1 MSPAFPRPRPLPPR
15 RTPSGADTG
24 RAQTAA
30 PEAAS
35 ASDDQPALPDAPA
48 LPELPELPGPRK
60 AAPRSIG
67 SRRAKTPHALV
78 AEAGLDPVDAPAP
91 EGSAAARRATPEGR
105 GLRAAGCPAG
115 PTRAQVEGWFTAR
128 DWTIFPFQREVWDA
142 ARAGRS
148 GLLHATTGSGK
159 TLAVWLAALQRLQA
173 ARASGLRILWITPM
187 RALAADT
194 LRALQSSAADLA
206 PGLQVETRT
215 GDTEA
220 SVRSRQ
226 ARQLPHALVTTPES
240 LTVLLSR
247 PEARELFAHL
257 DMLVVDEWHEL
268 MGNKRGVQTQ
278 LALARLRRWQPALL
292 VWGLS
297 ATLGNLAQARDVLAP
312 GADIVQGEMRKELL
326 VDTLIPEQP
335 SRFPWAGHLGIQML
349 EPVAQEIA
357 RHASTLVFCN
367 TRSQA
372 ELWYQNLLA
381 ARPEWAGLIAL
392 HHGSL
397 DKEVRDWVEQGL
409 KQGKLKAVV
418 CTSSLD
424 LGVDFLPVERVL
436 QVGSAKGIARL
447 LQRAGR
453 SGHAPGRTSRITLV
467 PTHSLELLEAA
478 GAIDAVRRRDIE
490 PRRAPEKPL
499 DVLVQHLVT
508 VALGGGFRSEE
519 LLDEVRSAWS
529 YRTLSGEEWQWAL
542 DFVAR
547 GGQSLAAY
555 PEYRRVLPDD
565 DGVYRVPDAVIA
577 RRHRM
582 GIGTIVS
589 EATVQVKFLQG
600 GALGS
605 VEEGFI
611 ARLSKGDHFLFGGR
625 ILEFV
630 RMHEMTAYVRRAS
643 GAKGAVPRW
652 QGGKMPLSS
661 ELAHAALEQLRRAG
675 DGRYDGPEM
684 QAIRPLLDIQQ
695 RWSALPTPG
704 VTVAETMASREGQH
718 LFLYPFAGRAV
729 HIGLA
734 SLLAYRMARRQPATI
749 SIAVNDYGLE
759 LLAPDPAPWRAA
771 LENGSAFSTEHLLE
785 DVLASLNAGELS
797 QRRFREIARIA
808 GLIFQGYPGQ
818 PKSNRQ
824 LQASSAL
831 FFDVFRKHDAG
842 NLLLSQAQREVLEQ
856 ELELGRLRTTLLE
869 LQARVLSC
877 HEVRR
882 ATPFGFALMVER
894 FREKLSTERL
904 SDRVARM
911 LRELEKAA
919 GP

>member
-1 MSPAFPRPRPLPPR
+1 MP
-15 RTPSGADTG
+15 
-24 RAQTAA
+24 
-30 PEAAS
+30 
-35 ASDDQPALPDAPA
+35 
-48 LPELPELPGPRK
+48 
-60 AAPRSIG
+60 AAPR
-67 SRRAKTPHALV
+67 
-78 AEAGLDPVDAPAP
+78 
-91 EGSAAARRATPEGR
+91 
-105 GLRAAGCPAG
+105 AAGSPAG
-115 PTRAQVEGWFTAR
+115 PARAAVEAWFAARGWS
-128 DWTIFPFQREVWDA
+128 IFPFQRAVWDA
-142 ARAGRS
+142 AQEGKS

-159 TLAVWLAALQRLQA
+159 TLAVWLAALQRAQPS
-173 ARASGLRILWITPM
+173 RQSGLRVLWVTPM
-187 RALAADT
+187 RALAGDT
-194 LRALQSSAADLA
+194 LRALQSSGADLL
-206 PGLQVETRT
+206 PGWEIASRT
-215 GDTEA
+215 GDTDA
-220 SVRSRQ
+220 AARSRQ
-226 ARQLPHALVTTPES
+226 ARQVPQALVTTPES
-240 LTVLLSR
+240 LTLMVSR
-247 PEARELFAHL
+247 PDARELFAQL
-257 DMLVVDEWHEL
+257 DMFVVDEWHEL

-278 LALARLRRWQPALL
+278 LALARLRQWRPDLV

-297 ATLGNLAQARDVLAP
+297 ATLGNLAQARDVLARE
-312 GADIVQGEMRKELL
+312 GTIVEGHVRKDLQI
-326 VDTLIPEQP
+326 DTLIPDHP

-349 EPVAQEIA
+349 EPVAREVA
-357 RHASTLVFCN
+357 LHEATLVFCN

-372 ELWYQNLLA
+372 ELWYQNLLD
-381 ARPEWAGLIAL
+381 ARPEWAGQIAL

-397 DKEVRDWVEQGL
+397 DKEVREWVEQGI

-436 QVGSAKGIARL
+436 QIGSAKGIARL

-453 SGHAPGRTSRITLV
+453 SGHAPGRRSRITLV

-478 GAIDAVRRRDIE
+478 GAVEAVRERHIE
-490 PRRAPEKPL
+490 PRLPPEKPL

-519 LLDEVRSAWS
+519 LLAEVRSAWS
-529 YRTLSGEEWQWAL
+529 YRALSEEEWQWAL

-547 GGQSLAAY
+547 GGQSLSAY
-555 PEYRRVLPDD
+555 PEYRRVLPDEH
-565 DGVYRVPDAVIA
+565 GVYRVPDAAIA

-589 EATVQVKFLQG
+589 EATVQVKYMNG
-600 GALGS
+600 AALGS

-611 ARLSKGDHFLFGGR
+611 ARLAKGDHFLFGGR

-630 RMHEMTAYVRRAS
+630 RMHEMTAFVRRAT

-652 QGGKMPLSS
+652 QGGNMPLSS
-661 ELAHAALEQLRRAG
+661 ELAHAALEQLRRATQG
-675 DGRYDGPEM
+675 HYDGPEM
-684 QAIRPLLDIQQ
+684 RAIKPLLEIQQ

-704 VTVAETMASREGQH
+704 TTVIEAMDSREGHH
-718 LFLYPFAGRAV
+718 LFVYPFAGRSV

-734 SLLAYRMARRQPATI
+734 SLLAYRIARARPATF
-749 SIAVNDYGLE
+749 SIAVNDYGFE
-759 LLAPDPAPWRAA
+759 LLAPEPMPWREV
-771 LENGSAFSTEHLLE
+771 LDGGGAFATERLME
-785 DVLASLNAGELS
+785 DVVASLNAGELS

-808 GLIFQGYPGQ
+808 GLVFQGYPGQ

-824 LQASSAL
+824 LQASSSL
-831 FFDVFRKHDAG
+831 FFEVFRKHDAG
-842 NLLLSQAQREVLEQ
+842 NLLLTQAQKEVLEQ
-856 ELELGRLRTTLLE
+856 ELELGRLRATLGE
-869 LQARVLSC
+869 LQQRAISF

-894 FREKLSTERL
+894 FRERLTTEKL